1 MPKVGNKHFAYSPRG
16 TKSAKKYAKR
26 TGKKV
31 VYAAH
36 GTFVAPEMQT
46 PKEMKAVIQNPK
58 TGITHKEEAFWS
70 RLSKLNRL
78 VTGPNA
84 GKTKAQD

>member
-1 MPKVGNKHFAYSPRG
+1 
-16 TKSAKKYAKR
+16 
-26 TGKKV
+26 
-31 VYAAH
+31 
-36 GTFVAPEMQT
+36 MQT
-46 PKEMKAVIQNPK
+46 PKEMKSVIKNPK
-58 TGITHKEEAFWS
+58 AGITHKEEAFWS